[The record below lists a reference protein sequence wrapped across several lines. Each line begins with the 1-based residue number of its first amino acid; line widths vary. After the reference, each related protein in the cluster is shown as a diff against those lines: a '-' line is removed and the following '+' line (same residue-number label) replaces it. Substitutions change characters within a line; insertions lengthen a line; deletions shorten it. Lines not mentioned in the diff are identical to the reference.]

1 MDIIAVIKA
10 IILGFV
16 EGMTEF
22 APVSSTGHMIIVD
35 DMWLKTE
42 QLFASRYVANTFKVV
57 VQLGS
62 ILAVLVVFKDR
73 FIDLLGLSRLR
84 RNKRQDGGAGL
95 GERLEGAGREGND
108 SVGVNAHRGPRLKL
122 AQVIVGLIPAGILG
136 VLLEDMIDEYLF
148 STATVLVGLVAGA
161 LLMIAADRFGPKRP
175 KIETVDQITYK
186 QAFAVGL
193 FQCFSIWPGFSR
205 SGSTIS
211 GGVLL
216 GLSHRAAA
224 DFTFIMAVPI
234 MAGASLL
241 SLLKNWQY
249 FTMDALPFFIAGFIS
264 AFVFALL
271 SIRFF
276 LKLINRIKLVP
287 FAVYRILLAAVIG
300 VLYFW

>member
-1 MDIIAVIKA
+1 MDIIAIIKA
-10 IILGFV
+10 IILGLV
-16 EGMTEF
+16 EGLTEF

-42 QLFASRYVANTFKVV
+42 QLFASKYVANTFKVV

-73 FIDLLGLSRLR
+73 FIDLLGLSRLNR
-84 RNKRQDGGAGL
+84 KGRAEAGD
-95 GERLEGAGREGND
+95 RLA
-108 SVGVNAHRGPRLKL
+108 GPRLKL
-122 AQVIVGLIPAGILG
+122 GQVIVGLIPAGILG
-136 VLLEDMIDEYLF
+136 FLLEDVIDEYLF
-148 STATVLVGLVAGA
+148 STATVLIGLVVGA
-161 LLMIAADRFGPKRP
+161 LLMIAADRFGPTKP
-175 KIETVDQITYK
+175 KTESVDQITYK

-193 FQCFSIWPGFSR
+193 FQCVSIWPGFSR

-234 MAGASLL
+234 MAGASGL
-241 SLLKNWQY
+241 SLLKNWEY

-287 FAVYRILLAAVIG
+287 FAVYRLLLAAVIG
-300 VLYFW
+300 LIYFL